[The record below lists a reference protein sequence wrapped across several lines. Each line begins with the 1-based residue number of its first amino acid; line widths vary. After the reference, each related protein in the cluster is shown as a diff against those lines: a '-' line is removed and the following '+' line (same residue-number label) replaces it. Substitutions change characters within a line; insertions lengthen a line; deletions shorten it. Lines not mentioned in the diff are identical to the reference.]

1 MLESSRQI
9 HEIHKKT
16 PQSIEEHPD
25 YAGVLA
31 QEIPEHQ
38 FIPSP
43 EQSELL
49 TQWGISI
56 PLSRQV
62 ANNIIQ
68 YIRSAEGMRGE
79 HAGLDERRKQKV
91 IEMQTKFPR
100 GKVILAKPLVWTRVD
115 KPPHGLL
122 DVKKRT
128 SQFYPVKVVD
138 VNPRPFGRKAKTRH
152 KMIEHGIEKISPL
165 EDFTLQVL
173 VEAERGKF
181 EVQDLSFIHLSK

>member
-31 QEIPEHQ
+31 QEIPGSQ
-38 FIPSP
+38 FITSP

-49 TQWGISI
+49 TKWGINI
-56 PLSRQV
+56 PSSSQV

-122 DVKKRT
+122 DVRKRT

-152 KMIEHGIEKISPL
+152 KMIEHGIK
-165 EDFTLQVL
+165 
-173 VEAERGKF
+173 KNK
-181 EVQDLSFIHLSK
+181 SFRRFYSASFSESRKRKV